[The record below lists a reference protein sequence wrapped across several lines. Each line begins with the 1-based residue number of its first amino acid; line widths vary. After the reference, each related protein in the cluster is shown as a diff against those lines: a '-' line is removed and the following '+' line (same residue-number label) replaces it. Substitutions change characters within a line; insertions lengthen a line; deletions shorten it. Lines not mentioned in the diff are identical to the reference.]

1 MARGFR
7 CNTQS
12 ESFWGSIVKGQTSFV
27 DRCKEAVASVWQD
40 VIVGGPRLGTI
51 SDPIHDLTLPARP
64 DLGMLF
70 TRSYCHLAPTAEPML
85 SLPVLPDIPTE
96 VRVRDPKRHAVIY
109 LTEEQAEAVKNA
121 LLEQYASHGEV
132 REVPPLLKA
141 LM

>member
-1 MARGFR
+1 MK
-7 CNTQS
+7 
-12 ESFWGSIVKGQTSFV
+12 EETSFV

-40 VIVGGPRLGTI
+40 VIVGGPRLGMI
-51 SDPIHDLTLPARP
+51 SDPLNDLTLPARA

-85 SLPVLPDIPTE
+85 SVHILPEMPTE
-96 VRVRDPKRHAVIY
+96 VRVRDPKSHAVVY
-109 LTEEQAEAVKNA
+109 LTEEQAQAVKSA
-121 LLEQYASHGEV
+121 LLEQYSSHGEV